1 MISSFADIDSKI
13 DENFQ
18 FIKIKK
24 ELYNDV
30 LNLKYS
36 DYLKTLDAKYYKTY
50 LHIFLI
56 YLSLF
61 FSIYINIILLKFFS
75 SYLANVFF
83 FIINS
88 FFVGLFIHSLQ
99 QALHVG
105 MHYELCS
112 NKATNDKISL
122 FIGILTGVDVKQAR
136 IIHMKHHTR
145 HAEID
150 DPENSYFF
158 PLTFNTILKF
168 FTGISIVEYCLKIDE
183 NIDLNNQE
191 NKKLNSNFLK
201 KVLTFITLTRII
213 SISIHASIVY
223 LIYLNSNLFFALS
236 WVYGFLTFFPFL
248 ASLLNIVEHGDE
260 KIKRQTN
267 LKALKPINRLFEGS
281 FFSKYIYAPFGA
293 YKHAIHHWDP
303 TVHHA
308 VIDKVENF
316 LLDTQ
321 IKRSVEARKT
331 TIFKTI
337 KAIF

>member
-36 DYLKTLDAKYYKTY
+36 DYLKILDAKYYKTY

-105 MHYELCS
+105 LHYELHS
-112 NKATNDKISL
+112 NKATNDIISS

-136 IIHMKHHTR
+136 IIHMKT
-145 HAEID
+145 
-150 DPENSYFF
+150 PY
-158 PLTFNTILKF
+158 
-168 FTGISIVEYCLKIDE
+168 
-183 NIDLNNQE
+183 
-191 NKKLNSNFLK
+191 
-201 KVLTFITLTRII
+201 
-213 SISIHASIVY
+213 
-223 LIYLNSNLFFALS
+223 
-236 WVYGFLTFFPFL
+236 
-248 ASLLNIVEHGDE
+248 
-260 KIKRQTN
+260 
-267 LKALKPINRLFEGS
+267 
-281 FFSKYIYAPFGA
+281 
-293 YKHAIHHWDP
+293 
-303 TVHHA
+303 
-308 VIDKVENF
+308 
-316 LLDTQ
+316 
-321 IKRSVEARKT
+321 
-331 TIFKTI
+331 
-337 KAIF
+337 